1 VRAALLPGLRVLHGV
16 GLVLRELRRCAAGD
30 AERRDRRAEVSR
42 AVGAESLVPL
52 TIVAIAIAAATVGLR
67 RKRVAQALALETRLS
82 ALLMSDST
90 VAGLSVV
97 PAVQMPLWRGKPV
110 TVSLKGHV
118 PTAYLRDAIRQL
130 IHLEMAATC
139 DEYYLDDRLVVVGS
153 TVRHAA

>member
-1 VRAALLPGLRVLHGV
+1 M
-16 GLVLRELRRCAAGD
+16 
-30 AERRDRRAEVSR
+30 
-42 AVGAESLVPL
+42 GAESLVLLAIP
-52 TIVAIAIAAATVGLR
+52 AIAIAAAAKAVNLR
-67 RKRVAQALALETRLS
+67 RKRVEQAFALETRLS
-82 ALLMSDST
+82 ALLVSDST
-90 VAGLSVV
+90 VAGLPVV

-118 PTAYLRDAIRQL
+118 PTPYLRDAIRQL